1 MIDQSASTITKTSK
15 FVYVLYIRTTAE
27 KLWEALIKPEFTKKY
42 WGIEHQTDWT
52 PGSSW
57 QMVFPD
63 GLVADTGEI
72 IEFDKPK
79 RLVLKWRNEFKP
91 ELKSEGYSRATIE
104 IEATDVVKG
113 SVKLTVTHEMD
124 LPQSKFIEAV
134 TNGWP
139 AVLASLKSLLE
150 TGEAL
155 EIVKPKR
162 N

>member
-1 MIDQSASTITKTSK
+1 MTDKSASTITKTSK
-15 FVYVLYIRTTAE
+15 FVYVIYIRTNPE
-27 KLWEALIKPEFTKKY
+27 KLWEALIEPEFTKKY
-42 WGIEHQTDWT
+42 WGIEHQTEWK

-63 GLVADTGEI
+63 GVVADTGEV

-91 ELKSEGYSRATIE
+91 ELKTEGYSTATLE
-104 IEATDVVKG
+104 IESADFVKG
-113 SVKLTVTHEMD
+113 SVKLTVTHEID
-124 LPQSKFIEAV
+124 LPESKFIEAV

-162 N
+162 S